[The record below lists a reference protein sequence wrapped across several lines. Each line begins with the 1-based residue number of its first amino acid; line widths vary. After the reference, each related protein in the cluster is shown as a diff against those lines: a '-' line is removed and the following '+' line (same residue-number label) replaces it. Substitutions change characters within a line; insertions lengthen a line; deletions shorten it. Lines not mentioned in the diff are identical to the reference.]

1 MKQQKRKLVIAIVVL
16 SVILAGL
23 LLVAVQMDQPDPTV
37 PSGTTVPST
46 QTTPTT
52 LPTTQPTQPSTAPP
66 TEPPTQPP
74 IVKESTASIG
84 AVGDILMHGDVI
96 KSGKIGSS
104 YNYSSIF
111 THFASYVSALDYAVA
126 NMEGTL
132 CGTDNG
138 YSYGGYPNF
147 NAPDAIAASLKDA
160 GFDMLLTANNHSYDT
175 RSVGFHRTQEVIA
188 NLGLA
193 HTGTVTSAE
202 DDNFIVADLNG
213 IRIGMICYTYNTG
226 VNDKT
231 GTVGLN
237 TIPLSAGDE
246 PLINS
251 FDYKNLDSFYQELSG
266 QLAEMELAGA
276 EATVLFI
283 HWGDEYKLTPNATQK
298 EMAQKLCDLGI
309 DVIFGGHAHVVEPME
324 LLTSTLDESHKT
336 VCLYSMGNAVS
347 NQRQGLISSIRTAH
361 TEDGVLMSVRFAKY
375 SDGTVIVEA
384 VELLPIWVNMHYT
397 DTAKIYPI
405 LPLDKNVADWQEA
418 FGLTSSQ
425 LTKAQASYDRTMAIV
440 GDGLTQVQ
448 TWCADN
454 QAAVETAL
462 GVSK

>member
-1 MKQQKRKLVIAIVVL
+1 MRKNSRGLVTATIVL
-16 SVILAGL
+16 SLILAGL
-23 LLVAVQMDQPDPTV
+23 LIFASTLQSTPPG
-37 PSGTTVPST
+37 GTTPST
-46 QTTPTT
+46 GSTP
-52 LPTTQPTQPSTAPP
+52 PGTTQSVPSTAPSTNP
-66 TEPPTQPP
+66 TTAPTTQPTQPP
-74 IVKESTASIG
+74 IVKESTATIG

-104 YNYSSIF
+104 YDYSSIF
-111 THFASYVSALDYAVA
+111 SHFSSYVSALDYAVA

-147 NAPDAIAASLKDA
+147 NAPDAIAEALKDA

-188 NLGLA
+188 SLGLA

-202 DDNFIVADLNG
+202 DDNFIVADVNG

-246 PLINS
+246 PLVNS
-251 FDYKNLDSFYQELSG
+251 FDYQNLDSFYQELSG
-266 QLAEMELAGA
+266 QLEEMELAGA

-298 EMAQKLCDLGI
+298 KMAQKLCDLGI

-324 LLTSTLDESHKT
+324 LLQSTVDETHQT

-347 NQRQGLISSIRTAH
+347 NQRQGLISSISTAH

-405 LPLDKNVADWQEA
+405 LPLDQNAADWQDA

-425 LTKAQASYDRTMAIV
+425 LKKAQASYDRTMAIV

-448 TWCADN
+448 TWCADH
-454 QAAVETAL
+454 QAAIELEL
-462 GVSK
+462 GVQK